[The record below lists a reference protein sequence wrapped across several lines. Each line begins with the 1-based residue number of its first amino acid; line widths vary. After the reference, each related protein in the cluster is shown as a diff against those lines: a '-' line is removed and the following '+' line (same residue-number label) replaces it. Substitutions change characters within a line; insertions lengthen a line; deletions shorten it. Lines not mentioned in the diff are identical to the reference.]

1 MRIVFAGTPA
11 FAVTPLNSLIAAGH
25 EIVAVYT
32 QPDRPAGR
40 GRSLTASPVKIAA
53 VDQRLTVVQPHS
65 FKGPKET
72 EQLAAFNPEVM
83 VVVAYGLILPRSVL
97 EIPARGCL
105 NIHASLL
112 PRWRGAAPIPR
123 AIEAG
128 DSKTGITIMQ
138 MDAGL
143 DTGDILLSKEIPITD
158 TDTAGS
164 IHDRL
169 SELGGQTITD
179 ALDLLALGGLSAK
192 PQDEKGA
199 CYAPKLDKSEVDI
212 DWRHPAVDLQRKIR
226 ALNPWPVASTC
237 FQKKLY
243 RIWDADPLHE
253 AVDGGEAGPGQIV
266 AINEQ
271 GIHVRTGDGVLI
283 LTRMQAQGGRA
294 LDARTFANG
303 QRLKIGSS
311 FHSQTFG
318 TDR

>member
-1 MRIVFAGTPA
+1 MRIVFAGTPE
-11 FAVTPLNSLIAAGH
+11 FAVAPLKSLIAAGH
-25 EIVAVYT
+25 EIAAVYT

-53 VDQRLTVVQPHS
+53 VDQRLTVVQPRS
-65 FKGPKET
+65 LKDPQEMG
-72 EQLAAFNPEVM
+72 QLTAYNPDVM
-83 VVVAYGLILPRSVL
+83 VVVAYGLILPRSML
-97 EIPARGCL
+97 EIPVQGCL

-138 MDAGL
+138 MDTGL
-143 DTGDILLSKEIPITD
+143 DTGDILLSKEIPILD
-158 TDTAGS
+158 TDTAGN

-169 SELGGQTITD
+169 SELGGQAITEV
-179 ALDLLALGGLSAK
+179 LDLLASGGLSTK

-199 CYAPKLDKSEVDI
+199 CYASKLDKSEADV
-212 DWRHPAVDLQRKIR
+212 DWRHPAVDLQRKVR
-226 ALNPWPVASTC
+226 AFNPWPVTSTC

-243 RIWDADPLHE
+243 RIWEAGPLHE
-253 AVDGGEAGPGQIV
+253 AIDGGEAGPGQIV

-283 LTRMQAQGGRA
+283 LTRMQAPGGRV
-294 LDARTFANG
+294 LDAKTFANG
-303 QRLKIGSS
+303 QRLKIGSG
-311 FHSQTFG
+311 FHSQTSG
-318 TDR
+318 AAC

>member
-1 MRIVFAGTPA
+1 MRIVFAGTPE
-11 FAVTPLNSLIAAGH
+11 FAVTPLNSLVAAGH

-65 FKGPKET
+65 LEGPQDLD
-72 EQLAAFNPEVM
+72 QLTALNPEVM
-83 VVVAYGLILPRSVL
+83 VVVAYGLILPRSML
-97 EIPARGCL
+97 EIPAQGCL

-158 TDTAGS
+158 TDTTGKL
-164 IHDRL
+164 HDRL
-169 SELGGQTITD
+169 SELGGQAITE
-179 ALDLLALGGLSAK
+179 ALDLLASGGLSAK
-192 PQDEKGA
+192 PQDEKVA
-199 CYAPKLDKSEVDI
+199 CYAPKLGKSEADI

-226 ALNPWPVASTC
+226 AFNPWPVTSTC

-243 RIWDADPLHE
+243 RIWGASPLHK
-253 AVDGGEAGPGQIV
+253 AIDGGEAGPGQIV
-266 AINEQ
+266 DINKQ
-271 GIHVRTGDGVLI
+271 GIHVCTGDGVLI
-283 LTRMQAQGGRA
+283 LTRMQAPGGRV
-294 LDARTFANG
+294 LDAKTFANG
-303 QRLKIGSS
+303 QRLKIGSG
-311 FHSQTFG
+311 FHSQTSRAG
-318 TDR
+318 C